1 VAELALPDSILMH
14 LLNTQSNLRA
24 SPRCRRLPARLAGG
38 VLLAALSSCSLAAP
52 IQHGEV
58 VHSALPTTAIPSAW
72 NQAAQPGTVSDDWP
86 KSFNDPR
93 LDVIVSEAIANNTDL
108 RQAAAR
114 VEVARQ
120 NVVVVGAALMPQV
133 NASFAGSALVTD
145 SKSGDPTSPSNDHTA
160 NIEYAIISWEIDVWG
175 KLRAQKAASEATFEA
190 TALDYDFARQSLAAT
205 TAESWY
211 LAIATRQLLSLAQ
224 RDVELYTQLD
234 ELVRTRKEFGAV
246 ADLDVAEANASLNT
260 ARSQL
265 RVAQGQYAAAL
276 YNLEVVLG
284 RFPAGDIEVD
294 SSFPPVPNPVGSGLP
309 SSLLERRPDIV
320 AAEREVLAAFRNEE
334 AAKLALLPQFALTVE
349 GGRLS
354 DQLLSVLGLNPWLFY
369 SALRMVVPIY
379 QGGALRAEVKIATA
393 QQQQAI
399 AHYGTIALTAFNEVE
414 TALTNERLLAQR
426 LQYETEALKDRTV
439 AVQTANL
446 RYIYGSVD
454 LFEVLELQTQ
464 QIENEELVIN
474 LRAAQLTNR
483 INLHL
488 ALGGSFDVSP
498 AAMEPSTSRTERN

>member
-1 VAELALPDSILMH
+1 
-14 LLNTQSNLRA
+14 
-24 SPRCRRLPARLAGG
+24 
-38 VLLAALSSCSLAAP
+38 
-52 IQHGEV
+52 
-58 VHSALPTTAIPSAW
+58 
-72 NQAAQPGTVSDDWP
+72 VSDDWL

-93 LDVIVSEAIANNTDL
+93 LDGIVSEAIANNTDL

-160 NIEYAIISWEIDVWG
+160 NIEYATISWEIDVWG
-175 KLRAQKAASEATFEA
+175 KLRAQKAASEAAFEA

-205 TAESWY
+205 TAENWY
-211 LAIATRQLLSLAQ
+211 LAISTRQLLSLAQ
-224 RDVELYTQLD
+224 RDVELYTRLA
-234 ELVRTRKEFGAV
+234 ELVRTKREFGAV
-246 ADLDVAEANASLNT
+246 ADLDVAEADASLNT
-260 ARSQL
+260 ARGQL
-265 RVAQGQYAAAL
+265 RVAQGQYAEAL
-276 YNLEVVLG
+276 YNLEVLLG

-294 SSFPPVPNPVGSGLP
+294 SSFPPVPNPVGPGLP

-334 AAKLALLPQFALTVE
+334 AAKLALLPQFDLTVE

-369 SALRMVVPIY
+369 SALRMTVPIY

-393 QQQQAI
+393 QEQQAI
-399 AHYGTIALTAFNEVE
+399 AHYGSVALTAFNEVE
-414 TALTNERLLAQR
+414 TALTNERILAER
-426 LQYETEALKDRTV
+426 LQYEMDALKDRTV

-446 RYIYGSVD
+446 RYIYGSID
-454 LFEVLELQTQ
+454 LFELLELQTQ

-488 ALGGSFDVSP
+488 ALGGSFDTSP
-498 AAMEPSTSRTERN
+498 AATQPSTGKTKWN